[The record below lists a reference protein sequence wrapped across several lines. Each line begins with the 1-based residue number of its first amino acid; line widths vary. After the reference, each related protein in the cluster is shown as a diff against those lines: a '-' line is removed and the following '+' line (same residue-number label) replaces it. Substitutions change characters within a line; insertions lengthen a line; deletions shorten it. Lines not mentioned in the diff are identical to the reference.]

1 MTVLK
6 VAAKWVLFALV
17 AFFVGRVI
25 VRRLCAI
32 SWAELAFAP
41 HFVVCA
47 VALLFGSLSMQAVA
61 WRSLLQSASCPLNW
75 RKAFSLWLP
84 QMGKYVPGKAAT
96 VVGAFW
102 LLGRYGV
109 PRRMAAGIVFIRTGI
124 VITVGLLIA
133 APLTLWEPVRSVL
146 PQAWLWCLLLVAAG
160 AVLLHPKVFVRV
172 ANFFLRKLGRK
183 TVQSVP
189 GLHHYAAPVLAAGAQ
204 WALAGASL
212 WFLARSLGHMPPTY
226 LPLLMSA
233 SAMAMTF
240 GFLAFFAPAGLGV
253 REGIYLVILTPLMG
267 QGAAAVAVLA
277 ARAVQVLVE
286 LSLAGVGLLCMRREL
301 RAGP

>member
-1 MTVLK
+1 MLK
-6 VAAKWVLFALV
+6 DAGKWALFALV

-41 HFVVCA
+41 HFMACA
-47 VALLFGSLSMQAVA
+47 VVMLFGSLAMQAVV
-61 WRSLLQSASCPLNW
+61 WRCLLHSASCPLNW

-96 VVGAFW
+96 VLGAFW

-109 PRRMAAGIVFIRTGI
+109 PKRVATGIVLIRTGI
-124 VITVGLLIA
+124 VVTVGLLIA
-133 APLTLWEPVRSVL
+133 APLTLWEPVRSIL
-146 PQAWLWCLLLVAAG
+146 PQAWLWCSLLVAAG

-172 ANFFLRKLGRK
+172 ENFFLRKLGRQ
-183 TVQSVP
+183 TIQSVP

-204 WALAGASL
+204 WALAGGSL
-212 WFLARSLGHMPPTY
+212 WFLTRSLSPMPLAH

-233 SAMAMTF
+233 SAMAITF

-253 REGIYLVILTPLMG
+253 REGIYLVILTPLTG
-267 QGAAAVAVLA
+267 QGTAAVVVVA
-277 ARAVQVLVE
+277 ARAVQILVE

-301 RAGP
+301 RSGQ